1 MATSFR
7 GQVKVFVS
15 TDVNTV
21 DINVIRLIVCL
32 AELNFPRKDSIV
44 HAEILLENGWVY
56 TGNDAGP
63 VQASV
68 AIGEGRVIAVG
79 GAEDLE
85 ATATPDT
92 RRVDLEGQLVLPG
105 FQDAHIHPIF
115 AGIELLQCD
124 LTEVGSAEEAVE
136 TVARYAADNPDQ
148 PWIVGAGWSMDLFH
162 GGTPGRELLD
172 AVVPDRPVYLVNRDH
187 HGAWANTAAFKAAGI
202 TKDTPDPD
210 GGRLEREEDGTPAGT
225 VHEGAM
231 DLFNAVKPAVPYEL
245 AYQGLL
251 ASQKLLL
258 AQGITAWQDA
268 WVPIPEG
275 GHADH
280 LEVYQD
286 AAKAGDLK
294 VRVTACQWWDRT
306 AGMSQLEAIVE
317 RRNTV
322 AAAFDP
328 LQLNA
333 NTVKVMV
340 DGVAENYTAAMH
352 HVYLDHHGHHTD
364 NRGIEFFEP
373 EQLKEFVTA
382 IDAEGMQVHFHALG
396 DRAVTDAL
404 DALEAARNSNG
415 ANDHR
420 HHLAHL
426 QVVRGQ
432 DIPRFPELNATANV
446 QALWACHEEQMD
458 TLTLPFLEPGAEDR
472 HYPFGELASA
482 GARLVAGSDWPVSTA
497 DPIAAIHVA
506 VNRTA
511 PGENLPP
518 LGPASQKLSLKQ
530 IVDAYTHGTAWINH
544 LDAATGT
551 VEPGK
556 LADLAVLDV
565 NLFELPVEE
574 LHRGVVTQTWI
585 GGECVY
591 DRAAAQSPVA
601 ETARG
606 QQPAVMQ

>member
-1 MATSFR
+1 M
-7 GQVKVFVS
+7 
-15 TDVNTV
+15 
-21 DINVIRLIVCL
+21 
-32 AELNFPRKDSIV
+32 

-63 VQASV
+63 VQANLAIAEGRII
-68 AIGEGRVIAVG
+68 AIGKPDDVNGTV
-79 GAEDLE
+79 
-85 ATATPDT
+85 TADT
-92 RRVDLEGQLVLPG
+92 RRVDLQGQLVVPG

-124 LTEVGSAEEAVE
+124 LTEATSAEEAVAS
-136 TVARYAADNPDQ
+136 VARYAADNPDE
-148 PWIVGAGWSMDLFH
+148 PWILGAGWSMDFFP
-162 GGTPGRELLD
+162 GGTPTRRLLD

-187 HGAWANTAAFKAAGI
+187 HGAWANTAAFEAAGI
-202 TKDTPDPD
+202 SAETPDPE

-225 VHEGAM
+225 LHEGAM
-231 DLFNAVKPAVPYEL
+231 DLFNAVKPAVPYDL

-251 ASQKLLL
+251 ASQQLLL
-258 AQGITAWQDA
+258 SQGITAWQDA

-275 GHADH
+275 DHADH
-280 LEVYQD
+280 LDVYMD

-306 AGMSQLEAIVE
+306 AGMSQLDLIIK
-317 RRNTV
+317 RRQRV
-322 AAAFDP
+322 AENFDHHR
-328 LQLNA
+328 LNA

-373 EQLKEFVTA
+373 DELKEYVTA
-382 IDAEGMQVHFHALG
+382 IDASGMQVHFHALG

-404 DALEAARNSNG
+404 DALEAARDSNG
-415 ANDHR
+415 ANDNR

-426 QVVRGQ
+426 QVVRSE
-432 DIPRFPELNATANV
+432 DVARFAELKAAANV

-497 DPIAAIHVA
+497 DPLAAIYVA

-511 PGENLPP
+511 PGEDQPP
-518 LGPASQKLSLKQ
+518 LGPESQKLNLKQ
-530 IVDAYTHGTAWINH
+530 ILDAYTQGSAWINH
-544 LDAATGT
+544 LEAETGT
-551 VEPGK
+551 LEPGK
-556 LADLAVLDV
+556 LADLAVVDTNV
-565 NLFELPVEE
+565 FRLPAEE
-574 LHRGVVTQTWI
+574 LYRAVVTQTWI

-591 DRAAAQSPVA
+591 DRA
-601 ETARG
+601 TARHAV
-606 QQPAVMQ
+606 PASVMP

>member
-1 MATSFR
+1 M
-7 GQVKVFVS
+7 
-15 TDVNTV
+15 
-21 DINVIRLIVCL
+21 
-32 AELNFPRKDSIV
+32 

-63 VQASV
+63 IRADL
-68 AIGEGRVIAVG
+68 AIAAGRIIGVG
-79 GAEDLE
+79 KPDHLKARL
-85 ATATPDT
+85 TPGT
-92 RRVDLEGQLVLPG
+92 RRVDLQGQLVVPG

-115 AGIELLQCD
+115 AGIELLQCE
-124 LTEVGSAEEAVE
+124 LTEATNAEEAVA
-136 TVARYAADNPDQ
+136 TIARYAAENPDE
-148 PWIVGAGWSMDLFH
+148 PWILGAGWSMDFFP
-162 GGTPGRELLD
+162 GGTPARQLLD
-172 AVVPDRPVYLVNRDH
+172 AVVPGRPVYLVNRDH
-187 HGAWANTAAFKAAGI
+187 HGAWANTAAFEAAGI
-202 TKDTPDPD
+202 SAETPDPE

-231 DLFNAVKPAVPYEL
+231 DLFNAVKPAVPYGL

-258 AQGITAWQDA
+258 SQGITAWQDA

-280 LEVYQD
+280 LDVYMD

-306 AGMSQLEAIVE
+306 AGMAQLDLITE
-317 RRNTV
+317 RRRRV
-322 AAAFDP
+322 ADSFDHH
-328 LQLNA
+328 QLNA

-373 EQLKEFVTA
+373 DELKEFVTA
-382 IDAEGMQVHFHALG
+382 IDAAGMQVHFHALG

-404 DALEAARNSNG
+404 DALEAARESNG
-415 ANDHR
+415 SNDNR

-426 QVVRGQ
+426 QVVRSE
-432 DIPRFPELNATANV
+432 DIPRFPELKAAANV

-458 TLTLPFLEPGAEDR
+458 TLTLPFLEPAAEDR

-482 GARLVAGSDWPVSTA
+482 NARVVAGSDWPVSTA

-506 VNRTA
+506 VNRVA
-511 PGENLPP
+511 PGEELPP
-518 LGPASQKLSLKQ
+518 LGRESQKLSLKQ
-530 IVDAYTHGTAWINH
+530 ILDAYTHGSAWINH
-544 LDAATGT
+544 LDKETGT
-551 VEPGK
+551 LEPGK
-556 LADLAVLDV
+556 LADFAVLDLNV
-565 NLFELPVEE
+565 FDLPAEE
-574 LHRGVVTQTWI
+574 LHRAVVTQTWI

-591 DRAAAQSPVA
+591 HRAPTRDNQIARDNHLQPV
-601 ETARG
+601 
-606 QQPAVMQ
+606 PVMP